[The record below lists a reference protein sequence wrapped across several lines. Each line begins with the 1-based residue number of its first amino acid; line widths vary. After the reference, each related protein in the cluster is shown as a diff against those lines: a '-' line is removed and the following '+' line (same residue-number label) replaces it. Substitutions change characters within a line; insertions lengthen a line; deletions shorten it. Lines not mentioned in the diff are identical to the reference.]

1 MDRIRKGGRMI
12 KSPYIEA
19 LEIIELLL
27 KSNET
32 KKYEIAKAFLEQ
44 AKKKLE
50 PAS

>member
-1 MDRIRKGGRMI
+1 MI

-27 KSNET
+27 RSNET

-50 PAS
+50 PACGVFIV